1 MAQDRNIDH
10 GYYAKIQTEGIA
22 WSLRVNDLFVR
33 ENGDP
38 GYVTSN
44 GNIGLA
50 LLPGENLI
58 SLLFSPVTGEKT
70 ASGDFI
76 FEMYDGVSIEIGIE
90 RLKFATRES
99 FEITP
104 IKLRYSPERNEF
116 ISEEKTTA
124 GLDRA
129 LEQANM
135 SSSGSFRISD
145 LPPRSIVLR
154 TGERIGGYRL
164 DFKVDIDD
172 SELRPF
178 HWRKNAIKFADT
190 PETRQELMQ
199 AYQNLHE
206 LISRGDKAAI
216 LREARPIW
224 ERSAFMPTSNTTT
237 AEKFVERDDLGL
249 TLFQQTYPDGQA
261 KTAKQG
267 SSSIAQSKKPRSGGA
282 SACPTSP

>member
-90 RLKFATRES
+90 RLKFATREFLKS
-99 FEITP
+99 H
-104 IKLRYSPERNEF
+104 
-116 ISEEKTTA
+116 
-124 GLDRA
+124 
-129 LEQANM
+129 
-135 SSSGSFRISD
+135 
-145 LPPRSIVLR
+145 RS
-154 TGERIGGYRL
+154 
-164 DFKVDIDD
+164 
-172 SELRPF
+172 
-178 HWRKNAIKFADT
+178 NCA
-190 PETRQELMQ
+190 
-199 AYQNLHE
+199 
-206 LISRGDKAAI
+206 
-216 LREARPIW
+216 
-224 ERSAFMPTSNTTT
+224 
-237 AEKFVERDDLGL
+237 
-249 TLFQQTYPDGQA
+249 
-261 KTAKQG
+261 
-267 SSSIAQSKKPRSGGA
+267 IAQSAMNLSVRKRPQQAWTAHSSRLICRAAGVSV
-282 SACPTSP
+282 